1 MSDIGNGEELTAAE
15 QRLLDYLGMLRSRPP
30 RADDEIVTAVVEAA
44 RWQAI
49 ARPYLVATGGM
60 GAALAAAAVALL
72 GSTKRP

>member
-1 MSDIGNGEELTAAE
+1 MSHTGNGEELTAAE
-15 QRLLDYLGMLRSRPP
+15 QRLLDYLEALRSRPP
-30 RADDEIVTAVVEAA
+30 QADDELVTAVVQAA

-72 GSTKRP
+72 GSTRRT